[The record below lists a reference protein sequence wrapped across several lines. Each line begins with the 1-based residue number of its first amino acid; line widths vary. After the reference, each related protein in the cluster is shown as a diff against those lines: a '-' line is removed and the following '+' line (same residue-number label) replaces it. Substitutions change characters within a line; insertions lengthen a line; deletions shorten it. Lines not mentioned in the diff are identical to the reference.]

1 MIYIAC
7 SIGDNVILCR
17 NRYLSHVASLNWL
30 TVANYTRI
38 TSAQKSC
45 LAEEVEYS
53 EYEKLFHKRFG
64 DSIIFC
70 FTDRKAQ
77 IHLDLISLVKRQ
89 KCETKTMFV
98 LRKNGLFYINFCRCI
113 IVFRHFSS
121 IFNKISKIC
130 KIYGL
135 IQSCTLNTLLESKS
149 SSLFN
154 IKNEYFKMREVAIPQ
169 Q

>member
-1 MIYIAC
+1 MHLY
-7 SIGDNVILCR
+7 
-17 NRYLSHVASLNWL
+17 H
-30 TVANYTRI
+30 

-169 Q
+169 QWSFDLENVNFIWIIL